1 MKQRTLHQQA
11 YLSEVF
17 NSPARCKEG
26 GVNSPPKKAMRTI
39 NTESII
45 LLPLDLAVVLITLTT
60 CAVSVFAFGG
70 MLHAGMSAPDYY
82 SQSRLRERG
91 CGRQGRASFVYVQSG
106 HHSKRWS

>member
-1 MKQRTLHQQA
+1 
-11 YLSEVF
+11 
-17 NSPARCKEG
+17 
-26 GVNSPPKKAMRTI
+26 VNSPPKKAMRTI

-60 CAVSVFAFGG
+60 CAVSVFAFDG
-70 MLHAGMSAPDYY
+70 MLHAGKSAPDYY
-82 SQSRLRERG
+82 SQRRLRERG

>member
-1 MKQRTLHQQA
+1 M
-11 YLSEVF
+11 
-17 NSPARCKEG
+17 
-26 GVNSPPKKAMRTI
+26 NSPPKKAMRTI

-82 SQSRLRERG
+82 SQRRACVGAGLWASRARGALSMSKVDTTASVGAESVQRQQQQWERES
-91 CGRQGRASFVYVQSG
+91 Q
-106 HHSKRWS
+106 

>member
-1 MKQRTLHQQA
+1 
-11 YLSEVF
+11 
-17 NSPARCKEG
+17 
-26 GVNSPPKKAMRTI
+26 VNSPPKKAMRTI

-82 SQSRLRERG
+82 SQRRLRSGDVGVKGAR
-91 CGRQGRASFVYVQSG
+91 SFVYVQSG
-106 HHSKRWS
+106 HHSKR